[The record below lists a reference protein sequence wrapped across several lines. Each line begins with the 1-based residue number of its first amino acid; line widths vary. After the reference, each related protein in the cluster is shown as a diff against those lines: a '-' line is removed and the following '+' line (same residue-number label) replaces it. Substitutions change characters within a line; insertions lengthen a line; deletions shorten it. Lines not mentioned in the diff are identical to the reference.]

1 MACMSTTERSKRPDA
16 IESIDSNFSS
26 HKWNLYEF
34 GSTAVYEH
42 ILSHDM
48 MLPDLFVV
56 TSISEK
62 SMLATSRVI
71 ISMMHMLTNKYH
83 RVFIMKFC
91 HSNNNIM
98 DAQKSACMKRD
109 EMKLEEK
116 QVIIKKETATSFAE
130 YKTIS
135 NIEEFY
141 KPEIEFYINVA
152 RCVNHIITQELKL
165 KNVELLGK
173 SAGGCIAIY
182 LANMASIYN
191 ALYLA
196 SPASPFQLKP
206 LQRKTIKVHVGWPC
220 NDIKY
225 NCMKSVYDIQME
237 QYEQSYSSKIY
248 GYWEDS
254 DGHELHPDMLLSI

>member
-1 MACMSTTERSKRPDA
+1 MATMSTTERSKPTA
-16 IESIDSNFSS
+16 IVSIDSNFSS
-26 HKWNLYEF
+26 HMWNQYEF
-34 GSTAVYEH
+34 GSTAVFEH
-42 ILSHDM
+42 ILSYDTS
-48 MLPDLFVV
+48 LPDLFVV

-71 ISMMHMLTNKYH
+71 ISRMHMLTSKYH

-91 HSNNNIM
+91 HNNNNIM

-109 EMKLEEK
+109 EMKVEEK
-116 QVIIKKETATSFAE
+116 QVMIKKETAYSFAE
-130 YKTIS
+130 YKTVS

-141 KPEIEFYINVA
+141 KPEIEFYMNIASAINY
-152 RCVNHIITQELKL
+152 IITQELKL

-182 LANMASIYN
+182 LANLSPIYN

-206 LQRKTIKVHVGWPC
+206 LQKKTIKIHVGWPC

-225 NCMKSVYDIQME
+225 NCMKHIYDMMME
-237 QYEQSYSSKIY
+237 QYGQSYSSKIY
-248 GYWEDS
+248 GYWEES